1 MQKKKGKMKYTNEE
15 KTLLAVSLALLLGLV
30 VMVVT
35 ILISVIC
42 AGGNQ

>member
-1 MQKKKGKMKYTNEE
+1 MKYTNEE

-30 VMVVT
+30 VLITMVMGS
-35 ILISVIC
+35 LIM